1 MAAPYVILVKSNHEL
16 SPGTVLLELKHDHRH
31 PFLFGLPGSPDAKP
45 IEEAVQRAEKLARGL
60 VSPGEQIRIGLGE
73 RDDGLKIITVFVQS
87 EFGGAYSLKKDQIVG
102 GSIFLVKGLLY
113 GGSFWTPKAIRNAG
127 VVVDAFT
134 KQFYESR
141 LHD

>member
-16 SPGTVLLELKHDHRH
+16 SPGTVLLELKHDHSH

-45 IEEAVQRAEKLARGL
+45 LKEAVQRAEKLARGL

-134 KQFYESR
+134 KKFYESR

>member
-45 IEEAVQRAEKLARGL
+45 LKEAVQRAEKIALGL
-60 VSPGEQIRIGLGE
+60 VTPGEEIRIGLGM
-73 RDDGLKIITVFVQS
+73 RDDGLKIITVFVES
-87 EFGGAYSLKKDQIVG
+87 EFRGAYSFKKGQIVG
-102 GSIFLVKGLLY
+102 GSIFQVAGLPY
-113 GGSFWTPKAIRNAG
+113 GGSYWTPEAIRKAG
-127 VVVDAFT
+127 GDVDAFT
-134 KQFYESR
+134 KQFYVSR